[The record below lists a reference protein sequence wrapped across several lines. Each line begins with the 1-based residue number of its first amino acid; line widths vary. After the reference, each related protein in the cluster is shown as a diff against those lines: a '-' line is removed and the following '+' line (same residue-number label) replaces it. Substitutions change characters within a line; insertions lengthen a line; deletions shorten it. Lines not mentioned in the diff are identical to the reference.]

1 MQLPLIYT
9 MADLKE
15 QEEKYRLLIKKLDTE
30 LTKFE
35 KLKEKIKLKR
45 KDITVE
51 VKKAG
56 FDTVP
61 VRITPH
67 SQSKDDL
74 ISEIENHILSL
85 TKTKNF
91 ISMKLESIMQEEE
104 LLEELKKK
112 FKDNVKIIKLEHSEF
127 EINFTDA
134 ETKEAYDELLQST
147 KLIEN
152 IKKTIQNKE

>member
-1 MQLPLIYT
+1 MT
-9 MADLKE
+9 DLKE
-15 QEEKYRLLIKKLDTE
+15 QEEKYRLLIRKIDIE

-35 KLKEKIKLKR
+35 KLKEKLKLKR
-45 KDITVE
+45 KDITAE
-51 VKKAG
+51 IKKTG

-61 VRITPH
+61 IRITPH
-67 SQSKDDL
+67 SKSKDDL
-74 ISEIENHILSL
+74 LSEIENHILSL

-91 ISMKLESIMQEEE
+91 ISMKLESIMKEEE

-112 FKDNVKIIKLEHSEF
+112 FKDSVTIIKLEHGEF

-134 ETKEAYDELLQST
+134 ETKDAYTELSQSS

-152 IKKTIQNKE
+152 IKKSIQNKN

>member
-1 MQLPLIYT
+1 

-15 QEEKYRLLIKKLDTE
+15 QEETYRLLIRKIDTE

-35 KLKEKIKLKR
+35 KLKEKIKSKR
-45 KDITVE
+45 REVTDE

-67 SQSKDDL
+67 SNTKDDL
-74 ISEIENHILSL
+74 ISEIETHIMSL

-104 LLEELKKK
+104 LLAELKKK
-112 FKDNVKIIKLEHSEF
+112 FKDSVKLTKLEHGEF
-127 EINFTDA
+127 ELNFTDA
-134 ETKEAYDELLQST
+134 ETKDAYTELSQST

-152 IKKTIQNKE
+152 IKKTMQNKE

>member
-1 MQLPLIYT
+1 

-15 QEEKYRLLIKKLDTE
+15 QEETYRLLIRKIDTE

-35 KLKEKIKLKR
+35 KLKEKIKSKR
-45 KDITVE
+45 KDITAE

-67 SQSKDDL
+67 SKSKDDL

-112 FKDNVKIIKLEHSEF
+112 FKDKVKITKLEHGEF
-127 EINFTDA
+127 EIDFMDS
-134 ETKEAYDELLQST
+134 ETKDAYTELSQST

-152 IKKTIQNKE
+152 IKNTLQKKE